1 MQLLWSPKVV
11 FRPKVAPRQ
20 EHQSSGPDTQTH
32 SSPPGSGG
40 AEVYNWWDPKQVV
53 SCAFHHLGCLVP
65 VFGAAGTEF
74 ADRISQLLA
83 KESTSAWPNWIEHT
97 RDK

>member
-1 MQLLWSPKVV
+1 MAHTDTDTQQP
-11 FRPKVAPRQ
+11 PRQ
-20 EHQSSGPDTQTH
+20 RRRRGLQLVGSQAGSKLCL
-32 SSPPGSGG
+32 PPPLLP
-40 AEVYNWWDPKQVV
+40 E
-53 SCAFHHLGCLVP
+53 
-65 VFGAAGTEF
+65 FGAAGTEF